1 MEIPENLKTVDG
13 IVAAMREEAKR
24 LLESTGSD
32 EGFSYMAD
40 LLEAAVK
47 RERDLASLRA
57 IHAVEMAERDAR
69 REPVPVVSRE
79 TQSAAHNAACVCQTA
94 HDTAKLREALEKIA
108 AWGPDPFIEPVNG
121 DSSAIY
127 ENARSDEN
135 GKFLGREIPAWW
147 GVAWRND
154 LKEFVALA
162 KAALAAPPRNCDV
175 GTAKEQA
182 VRKGEFCSR
191 YAPFADSNCDA
202 CPLRNYNRPQPE
214 RMVGYSC
221 DLAWAQ
227 MPYDAAQEGGRT

>member
-13 IVAAMREEAKR
+13 TVAAMREAAKR

-40 LLEAAVK
+40 LLEAAMK

-162 KAALAAPPRNCDV
+162 KAALAATPRNCDR
-175 GTAKEQA
+175 G
-182 VRKGEFCSR
+182 R
-191 YAPFADSNCDA
+191 
-202 CPLRNYNRPQPE
+202 
-214 RMVGYSC
+214 
-221 DLAWAQ
+221 
-227 MPYDAAQEGGRT
+227 DAAEDAFTARFGRPWTAEEARVAEWLFEEEGRTGAARQDADGAETGGER